1 MGVEGRL
8 LNVLGWTGVWLPA
21 AKFKECN
28 KGSESAQPSIGAS
41 TRPQPS
47 GSSNIGWAHDAVA
60 FNFLHFLN
68 SRGFALLPPA
78 RLASSHASRN
88 PVFKTWEARLDE
100 VLGALKARLYVLYW
114 GRMLWEA

>member
-21 AKFKECN
+21 AKFKKCN
-28 KGSESAQPSIGAS
+28 KGSESAQPSIGAP

-60 FNFLHFLN
+60 LICFNYLNYLNFLNFLIFLDFLN
-68 SRGFALLPPA
+68 YFYS
-78 RLASSHASRN
+78 
-88 PVFKTWEARLDE
+88 V
-100 VLGALKARLYVLYW
+100 
-114 GRMLWEA
+114 

>member
-21 AKFKECN
+21 AKFKKCN
-28 KGSESAQPSIGAS
+28 EGSESAQPSIGAS

-60 FNFLHFLN
+60 LICLNYFNYPKFLDFLR
-68 SRGFALLPPA
+68 SLIF
-78 RLASSHASRN
+78 
-88 PVFKTWEARLDE
+88 LDFIDF
-100 VLGALKARLYVLYW
+100 YSI
-114 GRMLWEA
+114 